1 MLTVS
6 GRWHWS
12 MLMPCTEEPSNFLCH
27 TSLPPTTPPIVLGRH
42 GTSTDLSLHLVNHK
56 IFLTNYESFQANHI
70 FTKRPMIKVEHITE
84 ETCSL
89 RIKTRAT
96 NPVLLP

>member
-1 MLTVS
+1 
-6 GRWHWS
+6 

-27 TSLPPTTPPIVLGRH
+27 TSLPPTMLSRYGRF
-42 GTSTDLSLHLVNHK
+42 TNLSLHLVNHK
-56 IFLTNYESFQANHI
+56 VFLTNHESSQANHI